1 MEITKEVALNILQS
15 RSVVSEPGKYTVKV
29 TSVNPFTRDN
39 EDGSQTNTHIV
50 NFNCMT
56 QFQASQATKA
66 FKEADY
72 ESAIN
77 STSMTASQ
85 LSGQY
90 VPSKG
95 ETVDI
100 EVRTHL
106 NKDGVEILVVD
117 SIIARK
123 AVTSKKFSLVLEEEP
138 VEEEIA

>member
-1 MEITKEVALNILQS
+1 MEITKDVALNILQS
-15 RSVVSEPGKYTVKV
+15 RSVVAEPGKYTVKV
-29 TSVNPFTRDN
+29 TSVNPFSR
-39 EDGSQTNTHIV
+39 EDGTNTHIV

-66 FKEADY
+66 YKEGDY
-72 ESAIN
+72 EGAIN

-85 LSGQY
+85 LSGRY
-90 VPSKG
+90 VPTKG

-123 AVTSKKFSLVLEEEP
+123 AVASKKFSLVLEEEP
-138 VEEEIA
+138 AEAEIA